1 LFQCSGS
8 GLARPLAGGALPH
21 ALGISCCVTSSTGG
35 GPRPGADRFD
45 CIAVFHGQRIFESL
59 EVLLNRIWL
68 PEEPELFQESVD
80 RPGLIFACGALMLIS
95 ITLTALKNEVF
106 KVAAI
111 PMSMLLLFLIYWL
124 LPNCKVNLPGSP
136 SSCGDL

>member
-1 LFQCSGS
+1 
-8 GLARPLAGGALPH
+8 
-21 ALGISCCVTSSTGG
+21 
-35 GPRPGADRFD
+35 
-45 CIAVFHGQRIFESL
+45 
-59 EVLLNRIWL
+59 
-68 PEEPELFQESVD
+68 
-80 RPGLIFACGALMLIS
+80 MLIS

>member
-1 LFQCSGS
+1 M
-8 GLARPLAGGALPH
+8 
-21 ALGISCCVTSSTGG
+21 
-35 GPRPGADRFD
+35 
-45 CIAVFHGQRIFESL
+45 
-59 EVLLNRIWL
+59 
-68 PEEPELFQESVD
+68 
-80 RPGLIFACGALMLIS
+80 IFACGALMLIS